1 MSAHDNRKKC
11 ICGNQAS
18 KKCSICE
25 KIYCSRDCQVADWKD
40 HKNECKRKETAC
52 ELTNV
57 LMVPTLF
64 AACQAYE
71 QNGSQQSDGQQRGSH
86 RLVRAIK
93 PISTG
98 AIVILSLG
106 LTDINSKIELKIAE
120 DPEWANCLWPRD
132 SDELTPERTRAKYK
146 ANHFQ
151 GKGSKTMMPCPLV
164 TTINHSQMPNCV
176 LDTLEAGYLVVVA
189 VYALRDINVGEELT
203 IYYGPSYKG
212 PGSAAA
218 DGAAAGSA
226 AGSAATA
233 AIVKS
238 FLDTSYIELN
248 IPKIISMLKENKETV
263 ELALIHQASW
273 ISMTGAEPFRKDGGL
288 VTIQLKSDPDAM
300 EALAYSMC
308 SNLDKVLSGEL
319 CLTSVNMS
327 KIAEHARCKAAAP

>member
-1 MSAHDNRKKC
+1 
-11 ICGNQAS
+11 
-18 KKCSICE
+18 
-25 KIYCSRDCQVADWKD
+25 
-40 HKNECKRKETAC
+40 
-52 ELTNV
+52 
-57 LMVPTLF
+57 
-64 AACQAYE
+64 
-71 QNGSQQSDGQQRGSH
+71 
-86 RLVRAIK
+86 LVRAIK
-93 PISTG
+93 RISKG

-120 DPEWANCLWPRD
+120 DPEWAKCLWPRD
-132 SDELTPERTRAKYK
+132 SDELTPERTRAKYE

-164 TTINHSQMPNCV
+164 TTINHSQRPNCV
-176 LDTLEAGYLVVVA
+176 LDTLEAGGLVVVA
-189 VYALRDINVGEELT
+189 VYALRDIEVGEELT

-226 AGSAATA
+226 AGSAAT
-233 AIVKS
+233 VKS
-238 FLDTSYIELN
+238 FLDTSYIEQN
-248 IPKIISMLKENKETV
+248 IPKIIRMLEENKETV

-308 SNLDKVLSGEL
+308 SDLDKVLSGEL